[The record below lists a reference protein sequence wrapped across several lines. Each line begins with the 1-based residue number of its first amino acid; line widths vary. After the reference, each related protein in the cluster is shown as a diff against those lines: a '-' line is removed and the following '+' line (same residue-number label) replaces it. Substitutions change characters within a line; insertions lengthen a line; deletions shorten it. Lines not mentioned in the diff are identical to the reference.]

1 MYGATP
7 KLQAKNLELC
17 SDKKIKL
24 SFYFRPQNL
33 FTCVGERKRER
44 ERDVELFNFEK
55 WTLSSRLFPSIFVSF
70 FVFFYLFFIQRKS
83 VAVIEKLLEAV
94 QFKKAKREHSQKVNS
109 FSTFSKLIQ
118 FRDFL
123 ERKSHLS

>member
-1 MYGATP
+1 MSKLVNLEEEEKKRKIFSMYGATP

-55 WTLSSRLFPSIFVSF
+55 
-70 FVFFYLFFIQRKS
+70 
-83 VAVIEKLLEAV
+83 
-94 QFKKAKREHSQKVNS
+94 
-109 FSTFSKLIQ
+109 
-118 FRDFL
+118 
-123 ERKSHLS
+123 